1 MGNNEIRISKPIIKE
16 GSIHSITDGPPNDTF
31 ATSPKESSA
40 KSINSKRAKQW
51 KLKADDIYSNWSLAS
66 SFLSIENRNTIDSV
80 NSSETPQRNT
90 MTESRFLDA
99 VDIHQKCPNDPNL
112 VDELFLEVVTTLK
125 KENKETYSSFFYD
138 PKVSLSMENK
148 WAFITNYLVKKNKVL
163 AIKCN
168 ESETAT
174 KCAVASYIEKLLD
187 KMPKCRHVES
197 LVVALRTESVTWVR
211 TFLMM
216 DGQDL
221 LLKILNDFHDLKY
234 SKILDAN
241 LELAVLKCIRCLM
254 NHEEGISYYVDK
266 EHMIEPVLQCLLTS
280 KLSVRKTSAEILTFF
295 CYWNNPVGINIVL
308 RGIELLSSK
317 NKNPVDIL
325 PLWLHHWEIAIDNRG
340 KLGSLVGAGKD
351 AREEG
356 IRYNQMVLEFCV
368 SQMLLINAFQE
379 NFTTREMLYQFNQTI
394 KNSRFQRILK
404 KMSTLRN
411 PEIEK
416 QVQKYYYVVE
426 NAFTDFKS
434 ISNEHDLGSSVLK
447 IFDNEDLNGLLKQF
461 LKHFFKLVKTNK
473 APSRIIKLLDCYV
486 LSLQPFFESTFASQ
500 VDRLHEEMTTDRF
513 FQKNDANDSTTDRKS
528 TQFRASRSETA
539 TPDAMYAPANGTIS
553 SVIGKGL
560 KEMEKSYN
568 NLKKGYEADLT
579 SIADSLI
586 SLFPEKFLSLHGN
599 ENEVVSILKKMARE
613 GNVGKTASPYESSN
627 NSLER
632 LEERETVNDP
642 IGTGRLKK
650 KELEPTDDLLK
661 QRKEPSN
668 HFGILN
674 PILRATS
681 KQTRSL
687 QRNRSSKCMNSGKGI
702 DLSKANSIAFKAEP
716 VSAVSIQSFDVHMNI
731 NEGPSGISDKLDSL
745 SPIVYFR
752 RSPDA
757 SKSPGEIEQVTE
769 ESKDT
774 NTTSALPNK
783 PEQKQVDSI
792 PAPPIPPPA
801 PPLPPVQTSQA
812 KKNDAKFPTNNSLK
826 IPDGFEIK
834 DITTKDIFNGTVE
847 KNSLAGKEMP
857 HWKLYY
863 SPSKRLKQ
871 LHWKNLEV
879 PIERTLWNRPL
890 ADPFVLSIKLDCD
903 GILGNLENCFAMREV
918 KKLKKKSSSTDGFMP
933 PELQQYFGIRLHRFI
948 YLSSFEIASKFY
960 YCDSDIV
967 ELIDFF
973 VDRKLFCQDALKKN
987 LSTFRTAW
995 DNGAPNYHMNLHQ
1008 LTKWEQVYVLVII
1021 DIENYY
1027 EKRMKSLK
1035 VMTVLDQSHRD
1046 LQKQIRKIHCTLL
1059 DIKTSTNLKYLLN
1072 LILLLGN
1079 YMNDV
1084 PRQRQGF
1091 KIDSLQRLSMIKNE
1105 ENGLTLLHTFEGIV
1119 RKCFPELEEFLHD
1132 LANVPEVVKVN
1143 FEQLEH
1149 DCLNLEQLVK
1159 EVEEDFSENGALSER
1174 KILHPNDRI
1183 REVIA
1188 PWIPSAKSITGKLK
1202 SDLMSMKET
1211 FECTLT
1217 MFGENPDSLACG
1229 SYFFE
1234 SLHDFLKEYNKVKQA
1249 NLKFEEE
1256 ERIAHVR
1263 LKALEATGKK
1273 ELMQS
1278 TLQETTKDESAI
1290 MDNLLEKLKSGKCDV
1305 SRLVDYEE
1313 ELLALDFPQSRNEA
1327 SQDPNGS
1334 MNPLTK
1340 RPKTVV
1346 LKAQNMLKQ
1355 LK

>member
-31 ATSPKESSA
+31 ATSPKDSNVKSTSSK
-40 KSINSKRAKQW
+40 KSKQW
-51 KLKADDIYSNWSLAS
+51 KLKADDIYSNWSLTS
-66 SFLSIENRNTIDSV
+66 SFLSIEDKNSIASV
-80 NSSETPQRNT
+80 HGSEKPQRST
-90 MTESRFLDA
+90 ITDSKFLDA

-125 KENKETYSSFFYD
+125 KENQETYSSFFYD
-138 PKVSLSMENK
+138 PKVTLSMENK
-148 WAFITNYLVKKNKVL
+148 WAFITNYLVKKDKVL

-174 KCAVASYIEKLLD
+174 KCAVASYIEKLLE
-187 KMPKCRHVES
+187 KMPKSKHVES

-221 LLKILNDFHDLKY
+221 LLRILDDFHDLR
-234 SKILDAN
+234 SSRILDAN

-254 NHEEGISYYVDK
+254 NHEEGISFYIDK
-266 EHMIEPVLQCLLTS
+266 GHMIQPVLQCLLTS
-280 KLSVRKTSAEILTFF
+280 KLSVRKTSAEILTFL

-308 RGIELLSSK
+308 RGIELLSTR
-317 NKNPVDIL
+317 NKNPIILL

-356 IRYNQMVLEFCV
+356 VRYNQMVLEYCV
-368 SQMLLINAFQE
+368 SQMLLINAFLE
-379 NFTTREMLYQFNQTI
+379 NFTTRETLYQFNQTI
-394 KNSRFQRILK
+394 KDSRFQRILK

-411 PEIEK
+411 PDIEK

-426 NAFTDFKS
+426 NAFTDFKNV
-434 ISNEHDLGSSVLK
+434 SNERDLGSSVLK
-447 IFDNEDLNGLLKQF
+447 LFDNDDLNSLLKQF

-486 LSLQPFFESTFASQ
+486 LSLQPFLESTFASQ
-500 VDRLHEEMTTDRF
+500 VDKLHEEMSTDRLSYN
-513 FQKNDANDSTTDRKS
+513 NDATDRNLKNTRTS
-528 TQFRASRSETA
+528 RCEASS
-539 TPDAMYAPANGTIS
+539 PNVMDAPAHGAIS
-553 SVIGKGL
+553 SVIGKSFQ
-560 KEMEKSYN
+560 EMEKSYD
-568 NLKKGYEADLT
+568 NLKKAYEADLT
-579 SIADSLI
+579 SIANSLI
-586 SLFPEKFLSLHGN
+586 TVFPEKFSFLHGK
-599 ENEVVSILKKMARE
+599 ESKVVSILKEMAME
-613 GNVGKTASPYESSN
+613 GNAEKFKSTYEGFN
-627 NSLER
+627 NTSEPLQEQEALNYPLETDR
-632 LEERETVNDP
+632 LN
-642 IGTGRLKK
+642 KK
-650 KELEPTDDLLK
+650 DLGLIDNLAK
-661 QRKEPSN
+661 QKKEPSN
-668 HFGILN
+668 YCGILN

-681 KQTRSL
+681 KQTRSF
-687 QRNRSSKCMNSGKGI
+687 QSNRSSKCMGSGKGI
-702 DLSKANSIAFKAEP
+702 DLTKANSIAFKAEP
-716 VSAVSIQSFDVHMNI
+716 VSAVSTQSFDVHMNI
-731 NEGPSGISDKLDSL
+731 NEGRSGMSDKMDGL

-752 RSPDA
+752 RSPDG
-757 SKSPGEIEQVTE
+757 SKSSGEFEQIIEE
-769 ESKDT
+769 ELKDENAPT
-774 NTTSALPNK
+774 ALSIK
-783 PEQKQVDSI
+783 PEQNIVESV

-801 PPLPPVQTSQA
+801 PPLPPMQQASQVQSSNTRNA
-812 KKNDAKFPTNNSLK
+812 TNHPLK
-826 IPDGFEIK
+826 VPEGFSYK
-834 DITTKDIFNGTVE
+834 DITTNDIFNGMVE
-847 KNSLAGKEMP
+847 TSSLAGKEMP
-857 HWKLYY
+857 YWKLYY

-879 PIERTLWNRPL
+879 PVERTLWNRPL

-903 GILGNLENCFAMREV
+903 GILGNLESCFAMREV
-918 KKLKKKSSSTDGFMP
+918 KKFKKKNSSTDGFMP
-933 PELQQYFGIRLHRFI
+933 PDLQHYFGIRLHRFI
-948 YLSSFEIASKFY
+948 YLSPFEIASKFY
-960 YCDSDIV
+960 YCDSDIM

-973 VDRKLFCQDALKKN
+973 VDRKLFCQDSLKKN
-987 LSTFRTAW
+987 LSNFRTSW
-995 DNGAPNYHMNLHQ
+995 DNGEPTYHMNLHE
-1008 LTKWEQVYVLVII
+1008 LTKWEQVYVLTII
-1021 DIENYY
+1021 DIEGYY

-1059 DIKTSTNLKYLLN
+1059 DIKTSTNFKYLLN

-1084 PRQRQGF
+1084 PRQKQGF
-1091 KIDSLQRLSMIKNE
+1091 KIDSLQRLSVIKNE
-1105 ENGLTLLHTFEGIV
+1105 ENGLTLLHTFESIV
-1119 RKCFPELEEFLHD
+1119 RKSFPELEEFLRD
-1132 LANVPEVVKVN
+1132 LTNVPEVVKVN
-1143 FEQLEH
+1143 LEQLEH
-1149 DCLNLEQLVK
+1149 DCLSIEQLVN
-1159 EVEEDFSENGALSER
+1159 EVEEDFSENGTISEQTV
-1174 KILHPNDRI
+1174 LHPNDRI

-1188 PWIPSAKSITGKLK
+1188 PWIPSAKAITAKLK
-1202 SDLMSMKET
+1202 SDLMSMKEA

-1217 MFGENPDSLACG
+1217 MFGENSDSLASG

-1234 SLHDFLKEYNKVKQA
+1234 SLNDFLKEYNKVKQT

-1278 TLQETTKDESAI
+1278 TLQETTKEESAV

-1305 SRLVDYEE
+1305 SRLVDYED
-1313 ELLALDFPQSRNEA
+1313 ELLALDFPHTRTKANQES
-1327 SQDPNGS
+1327 SGS
-1334 MNPLTK
+1334 MDPHMK